1 MRKYEREREREEK
14 RKTYNDINRAAFQL
28 DTAHSVLVTN
38 DILYIEYIVRV
49 LAALHRVVD
58 RIY

>member
-1 MRKYEREREREEK
+1 MRKYEREEK

-38 DILYIEYIVRV
+38 DILYIEYIVRE
-49 LAALHRVVD
+49 
-58 RIY
+58 Y